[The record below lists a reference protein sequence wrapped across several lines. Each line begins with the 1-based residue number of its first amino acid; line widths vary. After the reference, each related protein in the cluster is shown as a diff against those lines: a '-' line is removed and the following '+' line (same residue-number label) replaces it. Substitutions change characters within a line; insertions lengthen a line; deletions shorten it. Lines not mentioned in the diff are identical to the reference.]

1 MSKCVMCD
9 REIPRDRAP
18 SDTCS
23 ADCAIDKETAW
34 NYYIAHNKKEIMA
47 AAIKEWRREHRVGK
61 G

>member
-9 REIPRDRAP
+9 KAIPPDRAP

-23 ADCAIDKETAW
+23 PECAINKMAAW
-34 NYYIAHNKKEIMA
+34 NKYLVTHKGDVMA
-47 AAIKEWRREHRVGK
+47 AAIKEWRRTRSVGQ